1 MSKRFRLGEFV
12 YTPGAERAL
21 EASGQL
27 PSDFL
32 ERHIRGDWGD
42 VSEEAWALNKENVET
57 AGRLHSVYKT
67 LGGQALWIVTEA
79 DRSKTTLML
88 PDEC

>member
-1 MSKRFRLGEFV
+1 MSKHFRLGEFV

-27 PSDFL
+27 PTDFL
-32 ERHIRGDWGD
+32 DRHIRGDWGD
-42 VSEEAWALNKENVET
+42 VSDEDWALNKTNVET
-57 AGRLHSVYKT
+57 AGRLLSVYKT
-67 LGGQALWIVTEA
+67 LKGEVLWMITDA
-79 DRSKTTLML
+79 DRSRTTLML